1 MKNYLDT
8 LSRHQDEDGFTL
20 IEILVVILIIGI
32 LAAIAIP
39 VFLNQR
45 RAAADAKVV
54 SDVKNIALAMETYFN
69 ANPEAIQADVVQVR
83 NFTKITIENA
93 NYFIMGGAND
103 WCITGADP
111 DGKQYNDINTGTGL
125 PYVVYSSTKGGLG
138 SVTTGISG
146 ETCHLYKTRF

>member
-1 MKNYLDT
+1 MKNHFKKMLK
-8 LSRHQDEDGFTL
+8 HQNEEGFTL

-32 LAAIAIP
+32 LSAIAIP

-45 RAAADAKVV
+45 QTAADAKVV
-54 SDVKNIALAMETYFN
+54 SDVRNIALATETYFN
-69 ANPEAIQADVVQVR
+69 ANPEAIQVDIIEIR
-83 NFTKITIENA
+83 NLTKITIENA
-93 NYFIMGGAND
+93 NYFVMGGAND

-111 DGKQYNDINTGTGL
+111 DGKQYNDVNTGTGL

-146 ETCHLYKTRF
+146 QTCHVYKTRF